1 MPLTKVSFSVIQ
13 VANNVTSTTVGNT
26 TSIPSFT
33 FDQNGVIT
41 SASNVTPSIANTQI
55 TGVITAA
62 QYAANSISN
71 TNIQT
76 GAIENYLNSQSMN
89 LGMRNRIINGNM
101 AINQRGVT
109 SGITSGYFVD
119 RWTLSGCS
127 TSATLTSSLPT
138 GFNSGISISA
148 TSGNP
153 IAIQKVEA
161 KNCSDLSGR
170 NVTLSFYAKNIS
182 NATTLYASL
191 GYATASDNFGSTTTI
206 SEQNLGTLTSDW
218 VRYTYTWTSL
228 PSGVL
233 NGLALNLLCAGTGT
247 FSMGITGV
255 QLEVGNAP
263 TPFEYRHFTT
273 ELALCQRYCINYR
286 SADGGAYMRYGSGY
300 ANSTTNLE
308 INVHFPVQM
317 RTTPSLTVTATPSN
331 YVVYIAGGSNVCNSG
346 PAIDGNSK
354 NPLVATVNASSAS
367 TFSSSGGGSIISNNN
382 STSYMLFTAEL

>member
-101 AINQRGVT
+101 AINQRGTT
-109 SGITSGYFVD
+109 SGVTSGYFVD

-153 IAIQKVEA
+153 IAIQKIEA

-218 VRYTYTWTSL
+218 VRYTYTWTNL
-228 PSGVL
+228 ASGVL

-263 TPFEYRHFTT
+263 TPFEFRQHGT
-273 ELALCQRYCINYR
+273 ELALCQRYYQLVTHCMGIGNY
-286 SADGGAYMRYGSGY
+286 YGSG
-300 ANSTTNLE
+300 AQIQTVIT
-308 INVHFPVQM
+308 FPVLM
-317 RTTPSLTVTATPSN
+317 RVAPTPSATGALNFTDTGANYTQSSLTIPSTYMSVRGAIVYFGNFSGITAYRPYWYEISN
-331 YVVYIAGGSNVCNSG
+331 
-346 PAIDGNSK
+346 
-354 NPLVATVNASSAS
+354 
-367 TFSSSGGGSIISNNN
+367 SSSRPI
-382 STSYMLFTAEL
+382 TMDAEL

>member
-71 TNIQT
+71 TKIQT

-182 NATTLYASL
+182 NATILYASL
-191 GYATASDNFGSTTTI
+191 GYPTSTPDDFNVTTTI

-218 VRYTYTWTSL
+218 VRYTYTWTNL
-228 PSGVL
+228 PSGAV

-263 TPFEYRHFTT
+263 TPFEFRQFNT
-273 ELALCQRYCINYR
+273 ELALCQRYYHFL
-286 SADGGAYMRYGSGY
+286 GGDTPYQTITVTVWY
-300 ANSTTNLE
+300 STTE
-308 INVHFPVQM
+308 AVGFFRHPVQM
-317 RTTPSLTVTATPSN
+317 RATPTIGKSGDWATLN
-331 YVVYIAGGSNVCNSG
+331 GGTGSAGQTVSADQNGPKTTQMGFSGGSSGNVGYASV
-346 PAIDGNSK
+346 
-354 NPLVATVNASSAS
+354 LRVNNDSNFRL
-367 TFSSSGGGSIISNNN
+367 TFS
-382 STSYMLFTAEL
+382 AEL

>member
-33 FDQNGVIT
+33 FDQNGIIT

-170 NVTLSFYAKNIS
+170 NVTLSFYAKNLS

-191 GYATASDNFGSTTTI
+191 AYATASDNFGSTTTI

-263 TPFEYRHFTT
+263 TPFEFRQFNT
-273 ELALCQRYCINYR
+273 ELALCQRYCQVI
-286 SADGGAYMRYGSGY
+286 SGAGTAASSSPVGSGY
-300 ANSTTNLE
+300 CVGTTNFYVPYVLK
-308 INVHFPVQM
+308 VLP
-317 RTTPSLTVTATPSN
+317 RTPPTGISVTNAGSFSAAFGSASAASSITF
-331 YVVYIAGGSNVCNSG
+331 AGGSFEGCFMQV
-346 PAIDGNSK
+346 AITGGTAGYGGVLYMTN
-354 NPLVATVNASSAS
+354 TNAK
-367 TFSSSGGGSIISNNN
+367 I
-382 STSYMLFTAEL
+382 ELTGMEL

>member
-71 TNIQT
+71 TKIQT

-109 SGITSGYFVD
+109 SGITTGYFVD

-218 VRYTYTWTSL
+218 VRYTYTWTNL
-228 PSGVL
+228 ASGVL

-263 TPFEYRHFTT
+263 TPFEFRQHGT
-273 ELALCQRYCINYR
+273 ELALCQRYYQLVTHCMGIGNY
-286 SADGGAYMRYGSGY
+286 YGSG
-300 ANSTTNLE
+300 AQIQTVIT
-308 INVHFPVQM
+308 FP
-317 RTTPSLTVTATPSN
+317 
-331 YVVYIAGGSNVCNSG
+331 Y
-346 PAIDGNSK
+346 
-354 NPLVATVNASSAS
+354 
-367 TFSSSGGGSIISNNN
+367 
-382 STSYMLFTAEL
+382 

>member
-71 TNIQT
+71 TKIQT

-170 NVTLSFYAKNIS
+170 NVTLSFYAKNLS
-182 NATTLYASL
+182 NATILYASL
-191 GYATASDNFGSTTTI
+191 AYATASDNFGSTTTI

-218 VRYTYTWTSL
+218 VRYTYTWTNL
-228 PSGVL
+228 ASGVL
-233 NGLALNLLCAGTGT
+233 NGLSLNLLCAGTGT

-263 TPFEYRHFTT
+263 TPFEFRQFNT
-273 ELALCQRYCINYR
+273 ELALCQRYYYKMPALISGDYLTETGFAIASTLAFMINTFPVTMRTAPTALEQSGTAGDYQVVR
-286 SADGGAYMRYGSGY
+286 CGA
-300 ANSTTNLE
+300 ATSTTCSAVPT
-308 INVHFPVQM
+308 IANVTRDRAQTQFQV
-317 RTTPSLTVTATPSN
+317 
-331 YVVYIAGGSNVCNSG
+331 
-346 PAIDGNSK
+346 
-354 NPLVATVNASSAS
+354 
-367 TFSSSGGGSIISNNN
+367 SSGLSNGTAGQVN
-382 STSYMLFTAEL
+382 SLSTAAFLAWSAEL

>member
-138 GFNSGISISA
+138 GFSSGISISA

-182 NATTLYASL
+182 NATILYASL
-191 GYATASDNFGSTTTI
+191 AYATASDNFGSTTTI

-218 VRYTYTWTSL
+218 VRYTYTWTNL
-228 PSGVL
+228 ASGVL

-263 TPFEYRHFTT
+263 TPFEFRHHTT
-273 ELALCQRYCINYR
+273 ELALCQRYYWKMAR
-286 SADGGAYMRYGSGY
+286 GTGEPYGATGNTTAANAIWSQFSLPVTMR
-300 ANSTTNLE
+300 A
-308 INVHFPVQM
+308 
-317 RTTPSLTVTATPSN
+317 TPTVTIYGTWAVANTGQPTIRAASATNFLLQIVPT
-331 YVVYIAGGSNVCNSG
+331 
-346 PAIDGNSK
+346 
-354 NPLVATVNASSAS
+354 ATGIAS
-367 TFSSSGGGSIISNNN
+367 TYPDSSDDLIDASI
-382 STSYMLFTAEL
+382 EL

>member
-1 MPLTKVSFSVIQ
+1 MGLQ
-13 VANNVTSTTVGNT
+13 
-26 TSIPSFT
+26 
-33 FDQNGVIT
+33 
-41 SASNVTPSIANTQI
+41 QI
-55 TGVITAA
+55 TGNEIAADSIFASDLANASITGDKLGLTAIN
-62 QYAANSISN
+62 ANNIVNSTITGAKISSNTISN
-71 TNIQT
+71 TSFQT
-76 GAIENYLNSQSMN
+76 GSVEGYLNSQSMD

-109 SGITSGYFVD
+109 SGITTGYFVD

-182 NATTLYASL
+182 NATILYASL
-191 GYATASDNFGSTTTI
+191 GHPTSTPDDFNVTTTI

-218 VRYTYTWTSL
+218 VRYTYTWTNL
-228 PSGVL
+228 PSGAV

-263 TPFEYRHFTT
+263 TPFEFRQFNT
-273 ELALCQRYCINYR
+273 ELALCYRYYYKIFPAA
-286 SADGGAYMRYGSGY
+286 SSKGYGNGTSV
-300 ANSTTNLE
+300 NTTNIYNTVPSPVTMRVDPTLE
-308 INVHFPVQM
+308 
-317 RTTPSLTVTATPSN
+317 TTGTASD
-331 YVVYIAGGSNVCNSG
+331 YAVVRGGGTNTACSSVPTITDQSHRFMLQVNGFLSSG
-346 PAIDGNSK
+346 LIDGYSGW
-354 NPLVATVNASSAS
+354 LRTASVSSYLA
-367 TFSSSGGGSIISNNN
+367 FS
-382 STSYMLFTAEL
+382 AEL

>member
-1 MPLTKVSFSVIQ
+1 MPIQ
-13 VANNVTSTTVGNT
+13 KITT
-26 TSIPSFT
+26 
-33 FDQNGVIT
+33 GVIDGT
-41 SASNVTPSIANTQI
+41 TTFANTAI
-55 TGVITAA
+55 TGVIIAA

-101 AINQRGVT
+101 AINQRGTT
-109 SGITSGYFVD
+109 SGVTSGYFVD

-153 IAIQKVEA
+153 IAIQKIEA
-161 KNCSDLSGR
+161 ANCSDLSGR
-170 NVTLSFYAKNIS
+170 NVTLSFYAKNLS

-191 GYATASDNFGSTTTI
+191 AYATASDNFGSTTTI

-218 VRYTYTWTSL
+218 VRYTYTWTNL
-228 PSGVL
+228 ASGVL

-263 TPFEYRHFTT
+263 TPFEFRQYST
-273 ELALCQRYCINYR
+273 ELQLCQRYYQLCN
-286 SADGGAYMRYGSGY
+286 GFLGTPGA
-300 ANSTTNLE
+300 STT
-308 INVHFPVQM
+308 IMYTSIQYQVAM
-317 RTTPSLTVTATPSN
+317 RASPTLGQTGIIAMSAPGVDVWTQSSTGIA
-331 YVVYIAGGSNVCNSG
+331 AGGQNTTGTWIQLSNFSG
-346 PAIDGNSK
+346 LTQHRPYVQSVNYSGNGYVITLS
-354 NPLVATVNASSAS
+354 
-367 TFSSSGGGSIISNNN
+367 
-382 STSYMLFTAEL
+382 AEL